1 MIFRSF
7 FIIFIIL
14 AKSFLI
20 TNFLY
25 AKDPMSAI
33 DWLAEKI
40 NDPPAFYTN
49 PSLNFDVNNNDIKKL
64 DLPNIS
70 KNSIG
75 IFPSIRLGINSNV
88 WKNSNEFEISSLLDK
103 IDIGDIYYL
112 NRLLKRILLIEA
124 DPPIIVTGKEFS
136 GTFFLRSRILKLIQM
151 GALDEAEALLL
162 DANPNTDPKLID

>member
-1 MIFRSF
+1 
-7 FIIFIIL
+7 
-14 AKSFLI
+14 
-20 TNFLY
+20 
-25 AKDPMSAI
+25 MSAI

-40 NDPPAFYTN
+40 NDPPDFYTN
-49 PSLNFDVNNNDIKKL
+49 PSLNFDIKDNDIKKL

-112 NRLLKRILLIEA
+112 KQIIE
-124 DPPIIVTGKEFS
+124 KNSF
-136 GTFFLRSRILKLIQM
+136 
-151 GALDEAEALLL
+151 
-162 DANPNTDPKLID
+162 N

>member
-1 MIFRSF
+1 MIVRSF
-7 FIIFIIL
+7 FIFLIVLVQSFFII
-14 AKSFLI
+14 
-20 TNFLY
+20 NFLY

-40 NDPPAFYTN
+40 NDPPVFYTN
-49 PSLNFDVNNNDIKKL
+49 PSLNFDINDNVIKKL
-64 DLPNIS
+64 DLPNVS

-103 IDIGDIYYL
+103 IDIGDIYYS

-124 DPPIIVTGKEFS
+124 DPPIIAADREFS
-136 GTFFLRSRILKLIQM
+136 GTFFL
-151 GALDEAEALLL
+151 
-162 DANPNTDPKLID
+162 